1 MIRRN
6 RRLREVPILNTA
18 SLPDLIFTVLFFF
31 MIVTHM
37 RTTTSK
43 VKYALPQ
50 GTELKRLVKK
60 SAVTYIYIGRDMPKT
75 TRETSTVVSP
85 NTSSA
90 SSPNTS
96 TASSMD
102 VSVYKVQLNNRVGT
116 IGEVAS
122 FVANEKKRM
131 NPDDQVKMT
140 VSIKADRSTPMYVI
154 NAVKRAVRAG
164 GATRINYSAER
175 ESDKL
180 KQK

>member
-6 RRLREVPILNTA
+6 RRLREVPMLNTA

-43 VKYALPQ
+43 VQYALPQ

-60 SAVTYIYIGRDMPKT
+60 SAVTYIYIGRDMPET
-75 TRETSTVVSP
+75 TRETSSAASP

-90 SSPNTS
+90 VSHNTS
-96 TASSMD
+96 SASSMD
-102 VSVYKVQLNNRVGT
+102 VSAYKVQLNNRVGT

>member
-6 RRLREVPILNTA
+6 RRLREVPMLNTA

-75 TRETSTVVSP
+75 TRETSTVASH

-90 SSPNTS
+90 SL
-96 TASSMD
+96 MD
-102 VSVYKVQLNNRVGT
+102 VSAYKVQLNNRVGS
-116 IGEVAS
+116 IDEVAS

>member
-6 RRLREVPILNTA
+6 RRLREVPMLNTA

-85 NTSSA
+85 NTS
-90 SSPNTS
+90 

-102 VSVYKVQLNNRVGT
+102 VSAYKVQLNNRVGT